1 MLCLNF
7 RCLQFCN
14 NLYSVVLDTCTC
26 SHLAN
31 VTASAG
37 EMSCTND
44 ETRYCDENK
53 ECYTTEAFNYGQW
66 DVGCRVVPEA

>member
-14 NLYSVVLDTCTC
+14 NLYLVVLDTCTC

-53 ECYTTEAFNYGQW
+53 ECYNTEAFNYGQW
-66 DVGCRVVPEA
+66 DVGCRIVTEK